1 MVRIV
6 KDPEERRSDIIMMA
20 CQLFLSKGYNR
31 TTMKDIME
39 QLQIAKGTIYHYFS
53 SKEELLDAVIISV
66 AEEEIQRLKTIFDHT
81 EGTALERL
89 KQLIL
94 NGNSRH
100 DDIHDETIKHLH
112 KAANAEMHIRLLA
125 QLVTLQAQLYAELF
139 KQGCDEGLFKTESPL
154 ECAEFLLSGIQ
165 FLTDL
170 GIYPWNQEQLERRWT
185 AFPGI
190 IESFLQAPR
199 GSFNFLLEIMR

>member
-6 KDPEERRSDIIMMA
+6 KEPEERKKDIIA
-20 CQLFLSKGYNR
+20 AAYQLFLSKGYNR
-31 TTMKDIME
+31 TTMQNVME

-53 SKEELLDAVIISV
+53 SKEELLEAVIVSV
-66 AEEEIQRLKTIFDHT
+66 AAKEAKRLKMILEQT

-89 KQLIL
+89 KHLAL
-94 NGNSRH
+94 NASSSH

-112 KAANAEMHIRLLA
+112 QAANAEMHVRLLA
-125 QLVTLQAQLYAELF
+125 QLVTLQAPLYAELF

-170 GIYPWNQEQLERRWT
+170 GIYPWNQAQLERRWS

-190 IESFLQAPR
+190 IELFLQAPR
-199 GSFNFLLEIMR
+199 GSFNFLWEIMH